1 MLTSRQKLILKAI
14 IEQYVEDAQPV
25 GSKLLTEMPYLNYSS
40 ATIRYDM
47 ARLEE
52 LGYLEKTHTSSGRIP
67 SQKGYRYY
75 VNNLVTRDSDV
86 IDDFPLVDEILT
98 KHSYSRKLAVEEAI
112 NLLSDLTKY
121 TALAVGPANL
131 GVKIKKIDFIPVAN
145 NEAVILIVTDHG
157 HVQHQNINIP
167 DGMKIDDLKEVIK
180 TLDELLHNRQL
191 DEASEI
197 LKNEFAKTQ
206 ISSFM
211 EYQNQLF
218 ESFIN
223 AFSKFAEDNFYLS
236 GITNVFDQPEF
247 TNINHVKNFVNMLD
261 RREIVKL
268 IGGNDGLTVTFGSEI
283 ELKTMENF
291 SIISIPYSINEQ
303 EKGTIAVLGPTRM
316 EYSKVIPLLEYI
328 ASNLGKLY
336 RK

>member
-25 GSKLLTEMPYLNYSS
+25 GSKALTEMPYLNYSS

-47 ARLEE
+47 AILEE

-75 VNNLVTRDSDV
+75 VNHLVTRDDEV
-86 IDDFPLVDEILT
+86 VDDFPLVDQILS
-98 KHSYSRKLAVEEAI
+98 KHSYSRKMAVEEAI
-112 NLLSDLTKY
+112 NLLSDLTQY
-121 TALAVGPANL
+121 TALAMGPNNNSS
-131 GVKIKKIDFIPVAN
+131 KIKKIDFIPVAN
-145 NEAVILIVTDHG
+145 NEAVVLIVTDHG
-157 HVQHQNINIP
+157 HVQHQNIVIP
-167 DGMKIDDLKEVIK
+167 DGLNANDVKEVIK
-180 TLDELLHNRQL
+180 TLDELLHNRFL
-191 DEASEI
+191 EEASEI
-197 LKNEFAKTQ
+197 LKNEFAKNQ

-211 EYQNQLF
+211 DYQKQLF
-218 ESFIN
+218 DSFIN

-247 TNINHVKNFVNMLD
+247 TSVDHLKRFVNMLD
-261 RREIVKL
+261 RREIINL
-268 IGGNDGLTVTFGSEI
+268 IGDKDGLSVTFGSEI
-283 ELKTMENF
+283 EFKPMENF
-291 SIISIPYSINEQ
+291 SIISIPYRINEN

-336 RK
+336 KK